1 MMESKSVSKCEDGI
15 VARVVYSRLF
25 PDWAKPQTGR
35 LNKSPHT
42 VRAFASRRKKEKQY
56 KERKRPLT
64 LREARFEWFRSLAF
78 PVVFFLFSLPPVTG
92 RPVKTHAE
100 IKVTAKVEMLNSR
113 VKARN
118 GKIDA
123 GGVVVW
129 LESLEGDSPRG
140 PRTPQKIL
148 QIGKRF
154 KPHVMA
160 VERGTEVYFPN
171 LDPFFHNV
179 FSLYEGKR
187 FDLGLYASGETR
199 PVVFNRVGISYI
211 FCNIHPRMSA
221 IVVTVATPYFAISD
235 EEGAV
240 TISNIPEGHY
250 QLKVWH
256 ERTSDEELAAQSRVV
271 RVAAGAA
278 AAGPAAAGAAGC
290 YDLGL
295 IRLNE
300 AGYMLQPHKNKH
312 GGQYD
317 SEHSKP
323 SYKRQ

>member
-1 MMESKSVSKCEDGI
+1 MESKREKCHRELNRPVILGE
-15 VARVVYSRLF
+15 
-25 PDWAKPQTGR
+25 TG
-35 LNKSPHT
+35 
-42 VRAFASRRKKEKQY
+42 
-56 KERKRPLT
+56 
-64 LREARFEWFRSLAF
+64 FEWFRSLALL
-78 PVVFFLFSLPPVTG
+78 VVFSLFSLPSVTG
-92 RPVKTHAE
+92 HSVKTHAE
-100 IKVTAKVEMLNSR
+100 VKVTAKVELLNSR

-118 GKIDA
+118 GKIDSS
-123 GGVVVW
+123 GVVVW
-129 LESLEGDSPRG
+129 LESIDGDSPRG

-148 QIGKRF
+148 QVGKRF

-199 PVVFNRVGISYI
+199 PVTFNRLGISYI

-221 IVVTVATPYFAISD
+221 IVVTVATPYFATSD

-240 TISNIPEGHY
+240 TINNVPEGHY

-271 RVAAGAA
+271 RVVAGAA
-278 AAGPAAAGAAGC
+278 AAGAAGPSAAVVGAAAPGAGGPGAPGR
-290 YDLGL
+290 YNLGL